1 MKKKL
6 QSKLWIHLSIIIL
19 LIMLITTI
27 LIAMGIMFLVTKDFI
42 VLPNSPQARPAIFLL
57 CFSIIIGTCVSLIFG
72 KRVLKPVSKLRDAM
86 REVAKGDL
94 TVQMTHENKHQVE
107 EIDDLIT
114 DFNLM
119 VRELGR
125 NETLRNGFIVDVSH
139 EFKTPIASI
148 KGYTQLL
155 KRHDLTE
162 AERIDYLNRVS
173 DGAEQLS
180 KLSGNI
186 LKLSKLEQQEIVIN
200 PENFAL
206 DEQLREVILF
216 LQPTWEKN
224 EICWD
229 LRLPDVPF
237 FGSREL
243 LYQVWLNILDNAIK
257 YSPVGGTITVSLIE
271 GLEEVNL
278 RVTDHGI
285 GMDETTQKRVFDKF
299 FQADTSRKGYG
310 NGLGM
315 ALVKRIVELFHGTIK
330 LDSKV
335 GVGTTVDVI
344 LPKVSEPPVK
354 SAPVPKVIA

>member
-19 LIMLITTI
+19 LVMLVTTSI
-27 LIAMGIMFLVTKDFI
+27 IALVIMFLVTKDLVI
-42 VLPNSPQARPAIFLL
+42 LPNNPQARPAIFLL

-72 KRVLKPVSKLRDAM
+72 KRVLKPVTKLRDAM
-86 REVAKGDL
+86 RQVAKGDL
-94 TVQMTHENKHQVE
+94 SVQMEHPKKHKVE

-114 DFNLM
+114 DFNTM

-155 KRHDLTE
+155 KRSDLTE
-162 AERIDYLNRVS
+162 AERLDYLNRVS

-216 LQPTWEKN
+216 LQPTWEKSDIN
-224 EICWD
+224 WD

-237 FGSREL
+237 YGSREL

-257 YSPVGGTITVSLIE
+257 YSPVGGTITVSLVE
-271 GLEEVNL
+271 GLEEINL

-285 GMDETTQKRVFDKF
+285 GMDEETSRRVFDKF
-299 FQADTSRKGYG
+299 FQADTSRKAYG

-315 ALVKRIVELFHGTIK
+315 ALVKQIVDLSHGTITV
-330 LDSKV
+330 DSKV
-335 GVGTTVDVI
+335 NHGTIIDVI
-344 LPKVSEPPVK
+344 LPKVSEPTPK
-354 SAPVPKVIA
+354 SAPVPKVVS